1 MMNSD
6 ALKSFEKTLD
16 TVLSLLNRGRITAEV
31 EKPID
36 QAAHSFKMKVK
47 DLDSHSEFNRV
58 VGAFVQ
64 HVYRNGLRLSRPLT
78 DREALSEAI
87 FLLEGHY
94 QGMITE
100 GYEGALLDGGSTG
113 FEGIEWVLSRL
124 AETIKDVELE
134 KYVAWVFSS
143 HIDHL
148 DWEARET
155 LVTVYLKKYQSV
167 LPSRMAEADPARLV
181 DRLHQL
187 IQNHVSTDTL
197 FNQIFGTVNETMNL

>member
-1 MMNSD
+1 
-6 ALKSFEKTLD
+6 
-16 TVLSLLNRGRITAEV
+16 
-31 EKPID
+31 
-36 QAAHSFKMKVK
+36 
-47 DLDSHSEFNRV
+47 
-58 VGAFVQ
+58 
-64 HVYRNGLRLSRPLT
+64 
-78 DREALSEAI
+78 
-87 FLLEGHY
+87 
-94 QGMITE
+94 
-100 GYEGALLDGGSTG
+100 
-113 FEGIEWVLSRL
+113 
-124 AETIKDVELE
+124 VELE

>member
-1 MMNSD
+1 MNSD
-6 ALKSFEKTLD
+6 ALKSCEKTLD
-16 TVLSLLNRGRITAEV
+16 TVLTLLNRNRIAEDV

-36 QAAHSFKMKVK
+36 QAAHSFQMKVK

-64 HVYRNGLRLSRPLT
+64 HVYRNGLRLCRPLT

-87 FLLEGHY
+87 FLLERHY

-113 FEGIEWVLSRL
+113 LEGIESVLSRL

-155 LVTVYLKKYQSV
+155 LVSVYLKMYQSV
-167 LPSRMAEADPARLV
+167 LPSRMAKAEPARLV
-181 DRLHQL
+181 DHVHQL
-187 IQNHVSTDTL
+187 IQNHVSTDHV
-197 FNQIFGTVNETMNL
+197 FHQIFGAGNEDMNP